1 MAADDKTRN
10 PIQSEPQFLGGFR
23 QLGAYFKKNPVVPGL
38 LVLVALL
45 CGGAALTLNLNG
57 YCYADSKF
65 ISTQEMFD
73 VSIAAILAQSQTT
86 MQYREPERTS
96 FKTVQLVRYPDRES
110 FLKSNPNC
118 CALVPFNKGDAAPYV
133 SLSQRIFGYAAGLV
147 KVDYSVAYV
156 DDDRTEKKTPMIT
169 YYVVTNCG
177 RPWNAQH

>member
-10 PIQSEPQFLGGFR
+10 PLQPEPQLLEGFR
-23 QLGAYFKKNPVVPGL
+23 QLGVFFKKKPIVPVL
-38 LVLVALL
+38 FVLVALL
-45 CGGAALTLNLNG
+45 CGGAALILNFNG
-57 YCYADSKF
+57 YCYAESKF
-65 ISTQEMFD
+65 ISAQEMFD
-73 VSIAAILAQSQTT
+73 ISIAATLAQSRTT
-86 MQYREPERTS
+86 IRHRAPERTTY
-96 FKTVQLVRYPDRES
+96 KTVELLRYPDRES

-147 KVDYSVAYV
+147 KVDYSAAYL
-156 DDDRTEKKTPMIT
+156 DDDRTEKKTPMVT